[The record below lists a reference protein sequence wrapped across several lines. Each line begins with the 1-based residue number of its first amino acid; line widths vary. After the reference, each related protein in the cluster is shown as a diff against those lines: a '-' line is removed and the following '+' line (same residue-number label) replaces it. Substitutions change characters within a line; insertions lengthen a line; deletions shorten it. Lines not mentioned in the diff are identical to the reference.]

1 VSRDR
6 AVRGG
11 PKDVT
16 GSEAAVAAG
25 GLVDRF
31 GLLEQEGDG
40 DLVDDLSG
48 YPVLAELPEL
58 GSLLATLRRVDR
70 LVASCVASIAELHR
84 HGAAQAVTGVG
95 LEGWMSMVG
104 RRTGADIRMLLTTA
118 RLFARLPSL
127 ETAFRA
133 GELSWSQVRSIVLA
147 AERLPRQLDDKIDAA
162 VAEGVAG
169 TGGAQPDDVTRVIR
183 WMLTSLDPRQVDD
196 GQRQAEAEEYLAMQ
210 PRLDG
215 TGGTFHGAASGA
227 NWATLD
233 AVLNPPLPATTGA
246 LRDGFAGDRTVHRE
260 DDGRSGAAIRQA
272 GKARLERL
280 VDLLDPYLEGGAGPD
295 PGTADRPGSSAA
307 AGGPDSPADPDGSDS
322 PGDRASVGAAGCAG
336 DGDGPGG
343 PAGSGATGS
352 RRRRGRSRPQLILRA
367 ELDSLLD
374 REQTPAKLL
383 TTLLGGQVTVTA
395 QTARRMIDERGADLT
410 TVILDDTGSVVG
422 VARNRRIAPD
432 WLRTATL
439 ALHDTC
445 AAPTCDT
452 AARVCDIDHA
462 TPFHPARPGDPPGR
476 TDIDQLAPLCRRDN
490 TAKEPDGW
498 TATQHPD
505 GTRRWTHRRSGITT
519 RTLPATWRPPPNTS

>member
-1 VSRDR
+1 
-6 AVRGG
+6 
-11 PKDVT
+11 VT

-31 GLLEQEGDG
+31 GLLEQGEAG

-104 RRTGADIRMLLTTA
+104 RRTGGDVRMLLTTA
-118 RLFARLPSL
+118 RLFVRLPSL
-127 ETAFRA
+127 AAAFGG

-147 AERLPRQLDDKIDAA
+147 AERLPRQLDDKVDAA

-183 WMLTSLDPRQVDD
+183 WMLTSLDPRQVDAD
-196 GQRQAEAEEYLAMQ
+196 QRQAECEEYLAMQ
-210 PRLDG
+210 PNLDG
-215 TGGTFHGAASGA
+215 TGGRFHGVASGA

-260 DDGRSGAAIRQA
+260 DDGRPGAAIRQA

-280 VDLLDPYLEGGAGPD
+280 VDLLDPYLEGGGGVPLAVADGAGR
-295 PGTADRPGSSAA
+295 GGGARGAGVA
-307 AGGPDSPADPDGSDS
+307 AGSRGAAGSAGA
-322 PGDRASVGAAGCAG
+322 PGSVGAAGCAG
-336 DGDGPGG
+336 DGDGAGG
-343 PAGSGATGS
+343 PAGSGAAGS
-352 RRRRGRSRPQLILRA
+352 RRRRRGRSRPQLILRA

-395 QTARRMIDERGADLT
+395 RTARRMIDERGADLT

-498 TATQHPD
+498 TATQRAD
-505 GTRRWTHRRSGITT
+505 GTRRWTHLRSGITT